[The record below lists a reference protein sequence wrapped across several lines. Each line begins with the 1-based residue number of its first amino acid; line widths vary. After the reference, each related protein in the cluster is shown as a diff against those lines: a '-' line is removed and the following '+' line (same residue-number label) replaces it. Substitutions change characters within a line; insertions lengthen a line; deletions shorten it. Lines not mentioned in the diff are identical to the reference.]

1 MAAPRRPVIGMVN
14 VTSTSQ
20 LQGNISVF
28 GYGQHEKAI
37 SPGDLV
43 IIMEDYVGQGLHR
56 QKVELSLKLRGRD
69 MHLFVEEA
77 THALG
82 LWEENREWLEAPMTK
97 IVKVEPEQSRLPMAA
112 LTHWQREAKRAI

>member
-1 MAAPRRPVIGMVN
+1 MAAPRRPILGMVN

-43 IIMEDYVGQGLHR
+43 IVAHDYLGQGLHR
-56 QKVELSLKLRGRD
+56 QKVEFSLKLRGRD
-69 MHLFVEEA
+69 MHLFVDEA
-77 THALG
+77 TQALM
-82 LWEENREWLEAPMTK
+82 LWEENREWLEAPMSK
-97 IVKVEPEQSRLPMAA
+97 PAIDDPNQRLPMA
-112 LTHWQREAKRAI
+112 TINHWQQEARRSI

>member
-1 MAAPRRPVIGMVN
+1 MAAPRRPVLGMVN

-43 IIMEDYVGQGLHR
+43 IIMHDYVGQGLHR
-56 QKVELSLKLRGRD
+56 QKIELSLKLRGRD
-69 MHLFVEEA
+69 MHLFVDEA

-82 LWEENREWLEAPMTK
+82 LWEENREWLEAPMSKPATDD
-97 IVKVEPEQSRLPMAA
+97 PNQRLPMG
-112 LTHWQREAKRAI
+112 TINHWQQEARRAI

>member
-1 MAAPRRPVIGMVN
+1 MAAPRRPILGMVN

-43 IIMEDYVGQGLHR
+43 IIMHDYVGQGLHR
-56 QKVELSLKLRGRD
+56 QKIELSLKLRGRD
-69 MHLFVEEA
+69 MHLFVDEA

-82 LWEENREWLEAPMTK
+82 LWEENREWLEAPMSKPATDD
-97 IVKVEPEQSRLPMAA
+97 PNQRLPMG
-112 LTHWQREAKRAI
+112 TINHWQQEARRAI